1 VTSTWR
7 LEAGVATLVVAVAL
21 ASAWP
26 SPARAQFSI
35 PDLGGSGGG
44 EGCASAMP
52 PEEAEGWLEDIGGI
66 AGPLEGTTAGVD
78 PARLLGD
85 LGDLGSLLEE
95 SLTGFIGD
103 ASGRTGCASELTQ
116 LMNNVQLAYAVLQ
129 QARMLEPTGFSLTG
143 GVTAAMVRVKRL
155 LRMSEKV
162 LYEVDPALAR
172 HEEVYPEEYPEIGA
186 EIVLRQRQLQNEELR
201 EAGIAA
207 LATSAGIAE
216 ENESLEALLE
226 ETSKASL
233 EAEGQT
239 AAIQAG
245 TQAGIL
251 TARVLADVQSLLQAQ
266 GRQEQAQRDAQAAG
280 EVLARAY
287 TRHLW
292 RNVPDGFAGG
302 GSRP

>member
-1 VTSTWR
+1 MTSTWP
-7 LEAGVATLVVAVAL
+7 LEGRAAALVVAVAL
-21 ASAWP
+21 ASALP

-35 PDLGGSGGG
+35 PGLGGGGD
-44 EGCASAMP
+44 CASVMP
-52 PEEAEGWLEDIGGI
+52 PEEAEGWLENIGGI
-66 AGPLEGTTAGVD
+66 AGPLEEMTSGSD
-78 PARLLGD
+78 PVSFLGS

-95 SLTGFIGD
+95 SLTGFIGG
-103 ASGRTGCASELTQ
+103 ASSGTGCASELTQ
-116 LMNNVQLAYAVLQ
+116 LMNNVQLAYTVLQ
-129 QARMLEPTGFSLTG
+129 QTKMIKATEFSLTG
-143 GVTAAMVRVKRL
+143 SVTAALVRVKRL
-155 LRMSEKV
+155 LRMSERI

-172 HEEVYPEEYPEIGA
+172 HEEVYPEEYPEVSA
-186 EIVLRQRQLQNEELR
+186 EIVRRQRHLQNQELR

-216 ENESLEALLE
+216 ENEDLEVLLD
-226 ETSKASL
+226 ETSEASL

-245 TQAGIL
+245 TQASIL
-251 TARVLADVQSLLQAQ
+251 TARILADLQSLMQAQ

-280 EVLARAY
+280 EALSLAY

-302 GSRP
+302 DGF